1 MAIPEM
7 SGGAKGGMGMSD
19 IQNILDQVPKVD
31 YNPAPV
37 APPAT
42 PDFNAQLSN
51 FYGDDPMK
59 ITQPYQ
65 DYYKTMPLPGDESQ
79 PAPTPEPTPPVVT
92 PPVRRDETAVRNQG
106 RNMDFVDPMVGT
118 VEVPDIAPGAFRY
131 GGRGTMED
139 FGMGGGF
146 FPKKIS
152 RRVPQ
157 QERRDDGLIN
167 RPSPARISTAFD
179 DPRGFVQPSARQ
191 MPTGLG
197 GTTSI
202 IPTPRM
208 PMNEQPPMN
217 LFNTGGFST
226 GGMMGAFPQMPILDA
241 APKPKGRVATLKK
254 KKRTAR
260 RGGGRRLS

>member
-19 IQNILDQVPKVD
+19 VMSILDQVPKVD

-37 APPAT
+37 APAAT
-42 PDFNAQLSN
+42 PDFNAQLSS

-65 DYYKTMPLPGDESQ
+65 DYYKTMPLPGDESKPAPA
-79 PAPTPEPTPPVVT
+79 PAPTPPPVVT
-92 PPVRRDETAVRNQG
+92 PPVRRDPAVVRNQG
-106 RNMDFVDPMVGT
+106 QNMDFVDPMVGT

-131 GGRGTMED
+131 GGGTMED
-139 FGMGGGF
+139 FGTGGGF

-152 RRVPQ
+152 RPVPQ

-179 DPRGFVQPSARQ
+179 D
-191 MPTGLG
+191 
-197 GTTSI
+197 
-202 IPTPRM
+202 PRM

-241 APKPKGRVATLKK
+241 APKPKGRVATRKK
-254 KKRTAR
+254 KKRTVR

>member
-19 IQNILDQVPKVD
+19 IKNILDQVPKVD

-92 PPVRRDETAVRNQG
+92 PPVIRDETAVRNQG
-106 RNMDFVDPMVGT
+106 QNMDFVDPMVGT

-146 FPKKIS
+146 FPKKIP
-152 RRVPQ
+152 RPVPQ
-157 QERRDDGLIN
+157 PERRDDGLIN
-167 RPSPARISTAFD
+167 RPSP
-179 DPRGFVQPSARQ
+179 V
-191 MPTGLG
+191 
-197 GTTSI
+197 
-202 IPTPRM
+202 RM

-226 GGMMGAFPQMPILDA
+226 GGMFGVGTPEMPILDA
-241 APKPKGRVATLKK
+241 APKPKGRVATRKK
-254 KKRTAR
+254 KKRTVR
-260 RGGGRRLS
+260 RGGGRRLA

>member
-7 SGGAKGGMGMSD
+7 SGGPKGGMGMSD
-19 IQNILDQVPKVD
+19 VMSILNQVPKVD

-37 APPAT
+37 APAAT
-42 PDFNAQLSN
+42 PDFNAQLSS

-65 DYYKTMPLPGDESQ
+65 DYYKSFPLPGDESKPAPA
-79 PAPTPEPTPPVVT
+79 PAPTQPPVVT
-92 PPVRRDETAVRNQG
+92 PPVRRDPAVVRNQG
-106 RNMDFVDPMVGT
+106 QNMDFVDPMVGT

-139 FGMGGGF
+139 FEMGGGF

-152 RRVPQ
+152 RPVPQ
-157 QERRDDGLIN
+157 PERRDDGLIN
-167 RPSPARISTAFD
+167 RPSA
-179 DPRGFVQPSARQ
+179 V
-191 MPTGLG
+191 
-197 GTTSI
+197 
-202 IPTPRM
+202 RM

-217 LFNTGGFST
+217 FFNTGGFST
-226 GGMMGAFPQMPILDA
+226 GDMFGVRTPEMPILDA
-241 APKPKGRVATLKK
+241 APKPKGRVATRKK
-254 KKRTAR
+254 KKRTVR

>member
-19 IQNILDQVPKVD
+19 VMSILDQVPKVD

-37 APPAT
+37 APAAT
-42 PDFNAQLSN
+42 PDFNAQLSS

-65 DYYKTMPLPGDESQ
+65 DYYKSFPLPGDESKPAPA
-79 PAPTPEPTPPVVT
+79 PAPTQPPVVT
-92 PPVRRDETAVRNQG
+92 PPVRRDPAVVRNQG
-106 RNMDFVDPMVGT
+106 QNMDFVDPMVGT

-139 FGMGGGF
+139 LEMGGGF

-152 RRVPQ
+152 RPVSQP
-157 QERRDDGLIN
+157 ERRDDGLIN
-167 RPSPARISTAFD
+167 RPDRVAPIPLTVYNPRGLAPSPAMQI
-179 DPRGFVQPSARQ
+179 
-191 MPTGLG
+191 GLG
-197 GTTSI
+197 GMGPSAPPVSFFDPRRNTTGVGGNI
-202 IPTPRM
+202 IEDFVP
-208 PMNEQPPMN
+208 
-217 LFNTGGFST
+217 S
-226 GGMMGAFPQMPILDA
+226 MPILDA
-241 APKPKGRVATLKK
+241 APRPRGRVATRKK
-254 KKRTAR
+254 KKRTVR